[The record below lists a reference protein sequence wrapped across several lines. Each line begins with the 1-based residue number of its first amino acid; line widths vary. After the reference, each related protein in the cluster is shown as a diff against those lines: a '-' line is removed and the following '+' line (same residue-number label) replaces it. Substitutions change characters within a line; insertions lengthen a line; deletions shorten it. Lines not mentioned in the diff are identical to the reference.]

1 MHNEKIRY
9 LNYLSLFSTWH
20 SVKLDDPF
28 VWTPSM
34 APYCRKGNGKAFLVA
49 FMCLSLCSHPSLPPH
64 CLLCSSPTSI
74 LKQSSTSQLLSW
86 NLCHLLNDHSILKC
100 NHPEPHPVRIP
111 SCSISFLQFIY
122 TFEYTLQ
129 FIYSLLCLLLIF
141 YSLPIRMW
149 VIQEE
154 GFLSI

>member
-74 LKQSSTSQLLSW
+74 LKQSSSSQLLSW

-111 SCSISFLQFIY
+111 IILLYFFSPVYLHFWIYFTIYLFIIVFIAYFLFF
-122 TFEYTLQ
+122 TH
-129 FIYSLLCLLLIF
+129 
-141 YSLPIRMW
+141 
-149 VIQEE
+149 
-154 GFLSI
+154 